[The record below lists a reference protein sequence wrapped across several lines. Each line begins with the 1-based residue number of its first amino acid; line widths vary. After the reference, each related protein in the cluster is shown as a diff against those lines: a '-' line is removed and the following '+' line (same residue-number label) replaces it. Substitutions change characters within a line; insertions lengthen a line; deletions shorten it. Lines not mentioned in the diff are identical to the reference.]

1 MDATTENIEVQSN
14 DTEQKPEPSMQDALF
29 GKDAVPTVDEAEK
42 TEAALPSDAEAPSDG
57 SAEVVPEKEPQA
69 EAGSEDDYTPP
80 EGLSAKASERF
91 QRLANENK
99 QYKEFGTPEQL
110 QSMRDD
116 AQTLDVFRG
125 KVAESQMSPEE
136 LEGVFEYTK
145 ALKSGDFQTVEKYLE
160 AQVKQFQMLTGKR
173 LNADPL
179 AQYPDIAEKMNGLEL
194 DDDTALQMAQ
204 ARFIHEQQQKLIQSQ
219 QAQALQSQQQE
230 AYENQVR
237 EQAINDVVAMSNQW
251 KTTDILWSERAPM
264 IQEFIQNE
272 LQGVPPNQWTGMIK
286 AYYTALT
293 KQVTP
298 PRSPSPLRPNNMGAG
313 AGNQAPTNM
322 GEALWS

>member
-29 GKDAVPTVDEAEK
+29 GKDAVPTVDEAEN
-42 TEAALPSDAEAPSDG
+42 SEAPSDG

-145 ALKSGDFQTVEKYLE
+145 ALKSGDVQTVEKYLE
-160 AQVKQFQMLTGKR
+160 AHF
-173 LNADPL
+173 
-179 AQYPDIAEKMNGLEL
+179 
-194 DDDTALQMAQ
+194 
-204 ARFIHEQQQKLIQSQ
+204 
-219 QAQALQSQQQE
+219 
-230 AYENQVR
+230 
-237 EQAINDVVAMSNQW
+237 
-251 KTTDILWSERAPM
+251 
-264 IQEFIQNE
+264 
-272 LQGVPPNQWTGMIK
+272 
-286 AYYTALT
+286 
-293 KQVTP
+293 
-298 PRSPSPLRPNNMGAG
+298 
-313 AGNQAPTNM
+313 
-322 GEALWS
+322 